1 MEKFTSLIE
10 KFLMPLASKLSSNKY
25 LKAISNGFGILLPV
39 IMVGAI
45 FTLLANLQ
53 IGPYQ
58 SFVQATQLKEIY

>member
-45 FTLLANLQ
+45 FT
-53 IGPYQ
+53 
-58 SFVQATQLKEIY
+58 